1 MKYQDEV
8 KAFITKA
15 ERSLKAGKVL
25 LSEGD
30 YDFAISRFYY
40 SMFYCA
46 EVLLLIKDMKFSKHS
61 AVISYFGR
69 EFIKTGTLSQKLHS
83 YFINHSR
90 KEGKEITKLFFSLRR
105 VRQKKFLQMQRFLSP
120 KQKTILKREDT
131 MSDNRFIET
140 LRKITL

>member
-8 KAFITKA
+8 RAFITKA

-46 EVLLLIKDMKFSKHS
+46 EALLLTKDMKFSKHS
-61 AVISYFGR
+61 AIISYFGR
-69 EFIKTGTLSQKLHS
+69 EFIKTGILPQKLHS
-83 YFINHSR
+83 YLIRSFREREKGDYEVIIFPTKDEAEEILANAEIFIPEA
-90 KEGKEITKLFFSLRR
+90 KDYF
-105 VRQKKFLQMQRFLSP
+105 KKRGY
-120 KQKTILKREDT
+120 
-131 MSDNRFIET
+131 NV
-140 LRKITL
+140 